1 MIPQGNKSTAILLTV
16 VLLASGVAGATLGG
30 VSAETTPGET
40 NTAEDNPAASTQ
52 DGESGTEF
60 ECAAT
65 PPGDLSDPDED
76 VLGWENGTWYNE
88 SIDVDQSDGVQ
99 EDEQQAI
106 VTRTTARVE
115 AVRCIEFNESVP
127 VSVISREEFQQ
138 QYSEQNY
145 SEAFRAFDNS
155 KFEALFLIN
164 ESADSLEVQQA
175 NRGVST
181 LGFYDP
187 RSDEIVV
194 IAESAA
200 QLRID
205 EVTLAHEL
213 VHAWQDQQFNI
224 SDDPFDVRIRD
235 DANAIAGL
243 IEGDASLMDTLY
255 ERQCGQAWDCLQRE
269 SDSSGELANIG
280 VYVLKFLPY
289 SDGPVFVQSVKREG
303 GWKAVNELYEDPPT
317 SSEQVIRPDKYES
330 DPPTDVSFEDTATEE
345 WERVRPPNRPDY
357 ASVGESA
364 LMSMFVYPLYDS
376 EGRTQIVSPNQWLNR
391 TESGNISDFDP
402 FNYESR
408 YSAGWDGDRLHVYR
422 NESGE
427 LAYVWKLAWDSERD
441 AEEFVEGYEQV
452 LRYWGG
458 ERVEENVWRIE
469 QGGFA
474 DAFYVEID
482 GQNVTIVN
490 APTVGQLTEVRPE
503 VGPISAANATTETTD
518 ETNESPDQ
526 TTTKSAEQTTKTA
539 SEASDATNETTTT
552 TA

>member
-1 MIPQGNKSTAILLTV
+1 MLSQSEELTAILLTV
-16 VLLASGVAGATLGG
+16 VLLASGIVGATLGG
-30 VSAETTPGET
+30 TSAEISSTETTPGET
-40 NTAEDNPAASTQ
+40 NTAESNPAASAQ
-52 DGESGTEF
+52 DGESVTEL

-65 PPGDLSDPDED
+65 PPDDLSDPDED

-224 SDDPFDVRIRD
+224 SADPFDARIRD
-235 DANAIAGL
+235 EANAIDGL
-243 IEGDASLMDTLY
+243 IEGDASLVETLY
-255 ERQCGQAWDCLQRE
+255 ERQCGQAWDCLERE

-280 VYVLKFLPY
+280 VYTVKFLPY
-289 SDGPVFVQSVKREG
+289 SDGPVYVQSVKREG
-303 GWKAVNELYEDPPT
+303 GWKAVSDLYENPPAST
-317 SSEQVIRPDKYES
+317 EQVIYPEKYES
-330 DPPTDVSFEDTATEE
+330 DQPTNVSFEDTATED

-357 ASVGESA
+357 ASLGESA

-482 GQNVTIVN
+482 GRNVTIVN
-490 APTVGQLTEVRPE
+490 APTVGQLTEVRPDA
-503 VGPISAANATTETTD
+503 GPISAANTTTD
-518 ETNESPDQ
+518 DEREP
-526 TTTKSAEQTTKTA
+526 E
-539 SEASDATNETTTT
+539 NETTTT
-552 TA
+552 AGSETTTTA